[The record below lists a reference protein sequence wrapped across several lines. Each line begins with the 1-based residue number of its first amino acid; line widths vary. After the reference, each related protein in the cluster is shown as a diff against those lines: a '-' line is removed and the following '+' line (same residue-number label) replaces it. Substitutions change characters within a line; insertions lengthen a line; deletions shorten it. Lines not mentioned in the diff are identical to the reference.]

1 LKSSKSSLD
10 NSQSIGSQIEPMVL
24 PLESEGQLHQ
34 INTASLIPDQ
44 PIKPV
49 VLHQLATGQT
59 LDTMSLE
66 QPTTAHPQLSS
77 SLKSESTTNTLVG
90 GGVGTFTTL
99 MGYQKASLAAG
110 DTAMLL
116 TNNGI
121 TANGEN
127 TNPTTTCTSG
137 LADLSWASND
147 SAVNFCFQLISHFIV
162 LVICIRAHCIW
173 ICSTNGLSESGQSN
187 RFQ

>member
-1 LKSSKSSLD
+1 
-10 NSQSIGSQIEPMVL
+10 MVL

-34 INTASLIPDQ
+34 INAVSLIPDQ
-44 PIKPV
+44 PIKPA

-66 QPTTAHPQLSS
+66 QPATAHPQLSS
-77 SLKSESTTNTLVG
+77 LLKSESTTNTLVG

-99 MGYQKASLAAG
+99 MGYQKTSLTAG

-127 TNPTTTCTSG
+127 TSPTTTCTSG

-147 SAVNFCFQLISHFIV
+147 SAVNFCFKLYYFHFFSHLHSGPLRSDLLNKRPIRIRPIQL
-162 LVICIRAHCIW
+162 
-173 ICSTNGLSESGQSN
+173 LSITTSAMVQ
-187 RFQ
+187 RRPTTAK